1 MSQRSLLRWWRHT
14 RRSRLPLTMLTS
26 MPQPTNQCGP
36 SAPAASTPGQ
46 VKNLPPRCRARI
58 VPNTTGAGLFSRSS
72 TRSDCTIHKVRRSRT
87 VLLLSQRSSPNGRL
101 CWRLVFRRSRSHAE
115 SRCDSQTV
123 LRGSHEQASSL
134 QVLASSCETPPI
146 SGMGDTGLEPVTPSL
161 SSWCSNQLS

>member
-1 MSQRSLLRWWRHT
+1 MLRAAKSVTTRVVASNLLLLAPNNGRPEWRSAAQSEGVGFMGIRILG
-14 RRSRLPLTMLTS
+14 SRE
-26 MPQPTNQCGP
+26 
-36 SAPAASTPGQ
+36 
-46 VKNLPPRCRARI
+46 
-58 VPNTTGAGLFSRSS
+58 GAGLFSRSS